1 MSTLRSD
8 NIVARDGSNSP
19 TFPKGAVV
27 TGVVT
32 ATSFSGDISGNS
44 ITSGTIN
51 SDRIPT
57 LNQNTSGTSGGLTGT
72 PTIVVGDIT
81 AAAASF
87 SGNVSIAKTLTY
99 EDVTNVESQGIGTF
113 RSGIHVG
120 PSTGIA
126 ATITTAG
133 VYQGKLATGI
143 CTGAQ
148 IGDTLDVSTKTVTLP
163 AAAVTAH
170 VASFDDSNLR
180 KDIAL
185 LALQMQVAANGNA
198 FNLGDSWVD
207 QFKDASGVTE
217 SQIIRTEGANDYYST
232 GVSSQTARYWRM
244 YKTSTSAGGGYH
256 TEMELID
263 SGNVDRGIQSAS
275 QNNLQAFNASQCND
289 NNTSSNCFHTDNAG
303 IGAWFRVDLGGSY
316 IITKWR
322 TYVTNPDSTVWDI
335 QYSNDDSTW
344 TTAMGGTNWI
354 TDRSNGTN
362 QWKEATFNTSSFYAT
377 GTITSTAQT
386 ASSARTKVSGVL
398 LYKDD
403 DGTSTLGTDL
413 KISFTCNGGTN
424 WTDVTAANQYTTLAT
439 EFSTGIKQV
448 KIAEQTCTSGTD
460 VRYKVTW
467 ANQVS
472 GSKSAQ
478 VYGVGINY

>member
-32 ATSFSGDISGNS
+32 ATSFSGDISGNC

-113 RSGIHVG
+113 RSGIHIG
-120 PSTGIA
+120 PSAGIA

-170 VASFDDSNLR
+170 VASFDDSDLR

-217 SQIIRTEGANDYYST
+217 SQIIRTEGAND
-232 GVSSQTARYWRM
+232 
-244 YKTSTSAGGGYH
+244 
-256 TEMELID
+256 
-263 SGNVDRGIQSAS
+263 
-275 QNNLQAFNASQCND
+275 
-289 NNTSSNCFHTDNAG
+289 
-303 IGAWFRVDLGGSY
+303 
-316 IITKWR
+316 
-322 TYVTNPDSTVWDI
+322 
-335 QYSNDDSTW
+335 
-344 TTAMGGTNWI
+344 
-354 TDRSNGTN
+354 
-362 QWKEATFNTSSFYAT
+362 
-377 GTITSTAQT
+377 
-386 ASSARTKVSGVL
+386 
-398 LYKDD
+398 
-403 DGTSTLGTDL
+403 
-413 KISFTCNGGTN
+413 
-424 WTDVTAANQYTTLAT
+424 
-439 EFSTGIKQV
+439 
-448 KIAEQTCTSGTD
+448 
-460 VRYKVTW
+460 
-467 ANQVS
+467 
-472 GSKSAQ
+472 
-478 VYGVGINY
+478 